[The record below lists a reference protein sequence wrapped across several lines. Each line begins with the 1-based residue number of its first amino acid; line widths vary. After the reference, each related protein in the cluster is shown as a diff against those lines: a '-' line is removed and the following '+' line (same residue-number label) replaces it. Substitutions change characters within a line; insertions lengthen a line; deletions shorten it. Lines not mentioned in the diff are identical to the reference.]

1 MKYKCEKKETV
12 VHSIKAKLNAQL
24 RLDKGDERKD
34 RKEVQTLGGFF
45 IQVALQV
52 VNLIKFLFHFKALK

>member
-24 RLDKGDERKD
+24 RLDKGDERK
-34 RKEVQTLGGFF
+34 RQKRG
-45 IQVALQV
+45 
-52 VNLIKFLFHFKALK
+52 VNSGRILHSGCFTSSKLN

>member
-34 RKEVQTLGGFF
+34 RKEV
-45 IQVALQV
+45 
-52 VNLIKFLFHFKALK
+52 